1 MVSELVDKGCG
12 AKLCV
17 RNNPKPACALSYK
30 YRLMNVYRDSLG
42 RIAVVKFSP
51 RILCLRSRIEQV
63 FHVVLEVRCSF

>member
-51 RILCLRSRIEQV
+51 RILCLV
-63 FHVVLEVRCSF
+63 G